1 MRRRSAGVGDNGLAE
16 AVGVPG
22 FHRRSLVGRRE
33 GGENC
38 VAGLDLGEITFDDLR
53 LVTVRPAAEVPPH
66 RVNRLPSDL
75 VDEGYRPPTVL
86 IGVRRAGKVYASHAP
101 YSTGMESSRS
111 REFVALGHAGSD
123 HYAGLETFANP
134 GVSQV
139 EMTSD
144 ELTAVCP
151 VTGQPDLYVATIEYW
166 PQALCIESKSLKL
179 YLSGYRNDGHFCEAL
194 AVKIRDDVAEA
205 LELPTDKVRVTL
217 KQKARG
223 GISITATT

>member
-1 MRRRSAGVGDNGLAE
+1 
-16 AVGVPG
+16 
-22 FHRRSLVGRRE
+22 
-33 GGENC
+33 
-38 VAGLDLGEITFDDLR
+38 
-53 LVTVRPAAEVPPH
+53 
-66 RVNRLPSDL
+66 
-75 VDEGYRPPTVL
+75 
-86 IGVRRAGKVYASHAP
+86 
-101 YSTGMESSRS
+101 MESSRS

-166 PQALCIESKSLKL
+166 PRTLCIESKSLKL

-194 AVKIRDDVAEA
+194 AVKIRDDLAEA